1 MRNRVLTQ
9 WLGGTLGGVLAW
21 ILTEPVPWLTTDP
34 APGAPPRPVELTQTI
49 VFGLM
54 IGLAVGAVLAASYG
68 STSTARSSRY
78 LVAGAFFGAIG
89 GALGMGVGQFLYGG
103 LSVMFASMADNAIM
117 KPIGVFGMVIAR
129 TLGWACIGLGLGLM
143 QGAVNES
150 LARSR
155 NGAIGGLIGGA
166 IGGFAFEILESL
178 ASGTADAAGR
188 TPMFFISGELLRF
201 LALTVTGSAIGLFV
215 GLAERILRNAWVR
228 VLVGRNEGMEYVLD
242 GARNI
247 IGRDEMADI
256 PLFGDIDIAKQHA
269 EIFSA
274 GGAWAVR
281 AMAPGVSVNGIPAQQ
296 APLADGDVI
305 TIAKRQIEF
314 HQKGAPRAARTPQTP
329 PQPLPRV
336 NVPEGVCEFCGQR
349 KDASGG
355 CACSPSSAPPAPAP
369 ATSMGL
375 RLVCLTGPYA
385 GHSFPVGSP
394 LVVGRDPAHDLPLS
408 EDSMVSRRHAR
419 LAPSGDGLEVSDEGS
434 SNGTWLN
441 GSRITRAVARPGDEI
456 TFGQSRFRLEAA

>member
-178 ASGTADAAGR
+178 
-188 TPMFFISGELLRF
+188 
-201 LALTVTGSAIGLFV
+201 
-215 GLAERILRNAWVR
+215 
-228 VLVGRNEGMEYVLD
+228 
-242 GARNI
+242 
-247 IGRDEMADI
+247 
-256 PLFGDIDIAKQHA
+256 
-269 EIFSA
+269 
-274 GGAWAVR
+274 
-281 AMAPGVSVNGIPAQQ
+281 
-296 APLADGDVI
+296 
-305 TIAKRQIEF
+305 
-314 HQKGAPRAARTPQTP
+314 
-329 PQPLPRV
+329 
-336 NVPEGVCEFCGQR
+336 
-349 KDASGG
+349 
-355 CACSPSSAPPAPAP
+355 
-369 ATSMGL
+369 
-375 RLVCLTGPYA
+375 
-385 GHSFPVGSP
+385 
-394 LVVGRDPAHDLPLS
+394 
-408 EDSMVSRRHAR
+408 
-419 LAPSGDGLEVSDEGS
+419 
-434 SNGTWLN
+434 
-441 GSRITRAVARPGDEI
+441 
-456 TFGQSRFRLEAA
+456 